1 MNTLKL
7 SVKIVY
13 AILTCLWI
21 TLTGCTKEPEPII
34 VDSVTLSPS
43 AITIT
48 EGESQTLKVT
58 ITPSDAENKN
68 VTWTSSN
75 TEVATV
81 AEGKVTA
88 LKAGKTT
95 ITVTTEDGAKTATCE
110 VTVKAKIYPVTG
122 VTLDKTEHE
131 MTEDEEVTLNATV
144 NPDNA
149 TNKNVT
155 WTSSNTEVATVA
167 EGKVTA
173 LKAGK
178 TTITVTTEDG
188 AKTATCEVTVKAKT
202 LSTEEDEGN
211 LNYGENGGAG
221 DNIDEENDIYD
232 GGSF

>member
-58 ITPSDAENKN
+58 ITPSDAENQ
-68 VTWTSSN
+68 
-75 TEVATV
+75 
-81 AEGKVTA
+81 
-88 LKAGKTT
+88 
-95 ITVTTEDGAKTATCE
+95 
-110 VTVKAKIYPVTG
+110 
-122 VTLDKTEHE
+122 
-131 MTEDEEVTLNATV
+131 
-144 NPDNA
+144 
-149 TNKNVT
+149 NVT